1 MISFNKKRNTL
12 EQETYHYELQDV
24 TNPNLFRDIFP
35 YVEPPKVPF
44 NHRLVPMDPPEEI
57 WITDTTFRDGQQS
70 RPPFTVKQIVDL
82 YTMLHRLGGPNG
94 VIRMTE
100 FFLYTDKNKRALEAC
115 LGTPA
120 ALRRVW
126 AAFSAPSRRRWPC
139 WASSWCARSATASSR
154 FRLGIFLSPILR
166 LAVPLVRDD

>member
-12 EQETYHYELQDV
+12 EQETYSYELQDV
-24 TNPNLFRDIFP
+24 AEPNLFREIFS

-70 RPPFTVKQIVDL
+70 RPPFSVKQIVDL
-82 YTMLHRLGGPNG
+82 DTMLHQLSGPNG
-94 VIRMTE
+94 VIRATE

-115 LGTPA
+115 QALG
-120 ALRRVW
+120 
-126 AAFSAPSRRRWPC
+126 
-139 WASSWCARSATASSR
+139 
-154 FRLGIFLSPILR
+154 FRYPEITGWIRANKNDFK
-166 LAVPLVRDD
+166 LVRQMGLR